1 MLFRI
6 LTTHFLGEENNV
18 ETKQLIQGLVASE
31 YVKGL
36 LCLQKHPIC
45 KLQPLARK
53 KILIFHLEFCYFDTW
68 EKMVLTF

>member
-45 KLQPLARK
+45 KLLAPASCK
-53 KILIFHLEFCYFDTW
+53 KENSDISFRILLF
-68 EKMVLTF
+68 